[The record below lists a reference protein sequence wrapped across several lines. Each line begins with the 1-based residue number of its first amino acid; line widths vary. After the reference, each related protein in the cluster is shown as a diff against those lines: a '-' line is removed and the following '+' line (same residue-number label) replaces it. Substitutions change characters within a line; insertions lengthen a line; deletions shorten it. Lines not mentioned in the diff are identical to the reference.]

1 MHTYGRLNDS
11 VCVYVCVRERERR
24 ERESERERRERKRER
39 EMRDRWLTYE
49 YEIREKDS
57 KCFTFN
63 IFYVLSTPLG
73 LLAAP
78 RHSA

>member
-1 MHTYGRLNDS
+1 MWSRDNERDRGRKYEC
-11 VCVYVCVRERERR
+11 VCVTVRERV
-24 ERESERERRERKRER
+24 R

-78 RHSA
+78 PHSA